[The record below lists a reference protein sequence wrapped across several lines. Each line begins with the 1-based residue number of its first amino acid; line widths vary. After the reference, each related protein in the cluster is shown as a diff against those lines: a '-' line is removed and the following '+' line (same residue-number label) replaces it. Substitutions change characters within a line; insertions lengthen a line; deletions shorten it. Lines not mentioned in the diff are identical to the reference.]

1 MPPDNISRSAAKN
14 KAACAVHCIF
24 DNFTPNPSNSFR
36 DRLIGELYE
45 ALDSLPAAEA
55 DVMDREPDNPAE
67 IIRQI
72 IAHCDADSLPD
83 FVSDLNPKDERRIRD
98 ARSWIVTVGQ
108 LRAFLKAI
116 ERPPSAPA
124 AEGADAIK
132 ELATL
137 LDDRLLAE
145 ASIARSKC
153 GDTVVTNDHWFQ
165 LGRHGGIMWA
175 RSQVWELAKPDN
187 DISNSGHAAQL
198 RGEG

>member
-1 MPPDNISRSAAKN
+1 MPPDNISRSAAKEAIESIQYIGDHM
-14 KAACAVHCIF
+14 K
-24 DNFTPNPSNSFR
+24 R
-36 DRLIGELYE
+36 DLLA

-83 FVSDLNPKDERRIRD
+83 FVSALNPKDERRIRD

-116 ERPPSAPA
+116 ERPPSPSA
-124 AEGADAIK
+124 AEGAEKPAEILNWMRLYGELYCQLWAATETEFAVVVAGGELDHAGTLREIK
-132 ELATL
+132 
-137 LDDRLLAE
+137 RL
-145 ASIARSKC
+145 
-153 GDTVVTNDHWFQ
+153 N
-165 LGRHGGIMWA
+165 
-175 RSQVWELAKPDN
+175 DN
-187 DISNSGHAAQL
+187 DISNSVSAAQL